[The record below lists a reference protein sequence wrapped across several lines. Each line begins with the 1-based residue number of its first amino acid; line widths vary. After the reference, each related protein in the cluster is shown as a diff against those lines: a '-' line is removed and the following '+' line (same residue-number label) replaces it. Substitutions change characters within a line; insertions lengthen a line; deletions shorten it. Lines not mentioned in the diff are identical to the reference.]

1 MKVIKSIET
10 PDDSALL
17 VELIVNSIQDKKGK
31 DILSLNLTKIPE
43 AVADY
48 FIICNADSSTQ
59 VRAIIDNVEQELS
72 KVVGTNDIHIEGRSN
87 GEWALVDIGD
97 IVVHVFQTEMREY
110 YQLEDLWNDAYI
122 KIYENN

>member
-1 MKVIKSIET
+1 MKGIKSIET
-10 PDDSALL
+10 TDDSALL

-59 VRAIIDNVEQELS
+59 VRAIIDNVENELY
-72 KVVGTNDIHIEGRSN
+72 KVDGIYDIHIEGRNN
-87 GEWALVDIGD
+87 GEWALADIGE
-97 IVVHVFQTEMREY
+97 IVIHVFQTEAREY
-110 YQLEDLWNDAYI
+110 YQLEDLWYDANI
-122 KIYENN
+122 KMYENN

>member
-1 MKVIKSIET
+1 MKGIKSIET
-10 PDDSALL
+10 TDDSALL

-59 VRAIIDNVEQELS
+59 VRAIIDNVENELY
-72 KVVGTNDIHIEGRSN
+72 KVDGIHDIHIEGRNN
-87 GEWALVDIGD
+87 GEWALADIGE
-97 IVVHVFQTEMREY
+97 IVIHVFQTEAREY
-110 YQLEDLWNDAYI
+110 YQLEDLWYDANI
-122 KIYENN
+122 KMYENN